1 MCAIL
6 LISGIIYLLM
16 ITYIIGSFDSAV
28 HISEEASNAATAVPW
43 GIVWS
48 ICIAAIF
55 GLGIPYHFTTR
66 SWSLSP
72 KSLTQR

>member
-1 MCAIL
+1 VRIL
-6 LISGIIYLLM
+6 VISDIIYLLM
-16 ITYIIGSFDSAV
+16 VIYIIGSFDSAV

-55 GLGIPYHFTTR
+55 GLGMPYHFTTR
-66 SWSLSP
+66 SWSPSP
-72 KSLTQR
+72 KPLMQR